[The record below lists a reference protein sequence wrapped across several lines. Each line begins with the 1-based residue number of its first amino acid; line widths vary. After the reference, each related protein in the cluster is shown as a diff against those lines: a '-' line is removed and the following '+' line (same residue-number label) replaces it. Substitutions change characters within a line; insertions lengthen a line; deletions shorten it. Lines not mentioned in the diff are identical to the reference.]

1 MSMVE
6 NASDWA
12 EICQLKAAYGWHYDA
27 PDFDALVDLFT
38 DDAVCV
44 FGAYGT
50 WNGKDEIRAGFAENV
65 GGADNPFP
73 SLHTFANPM
82 IAIDGDEAT
91 GKWYLLDFV
100 LTGAADEPVL
110 RVMGVYDERYRRE
123 HGRWRI
129 AHMHLTFLWNS
140 DVGRIRPGEE
150 RKLEWHADAAS

>member
-1 MSMVE
+1 MSRVE

-12 EICQLKAAYGWHYDA
+12 EICQLKSAYGWHYDA
-27 PDFDALVDLFT
+27 PDLEALVDLFT

-50 WNGKDEIRAGFAENV
+50 WQGKEEIRAGFAENV
-65 GGADNPFP
+65 GAADNAFP

-123 HGRWRI
+123 DARWRI